1 MIQVIQVLKVIE
13 LQVLQVLQARLAHL
27 RPVFRVIY
35 SPSSLFTHV
44 KKLLLLKTIP
54 RLDKSKYSHSRHLK
68 ARLKYLK
75 EVTLVVDVLPS

>member
-1 MIQVIQVLKVIE
+1 MIQVIQVIQVIQ
-13 LQVLQVLQARLAHL
+13 LVQVLQVRLAHL
-27 RPVFRVIY
+27 RPDFRVIY

-54 RLDKSKYSHSRHLK
+54 RLDKSKCSRSRHLK

-75 EVTLVVDVLPS
+75 VVTLVVDVLPS

>member
-1 MIQVIQVLKVIE
+1 MIQVIQVIQVIQ
-13 LQVLQVLQARLAHL
+13 LVQVLQVRLAHL
-27 RPVFRVIY
+27 IPDFRVIY

-54 RLDKSKYSHSRHLK
+54 RLDKSKYSRCRHLK

-75 EVTLVVDVLPS
+75 VVTLVVDVLPS

>member
-1 MIQVIQVLKVIE
+1 MIQVIQVIQVIQ
-13 LQVLQVLQARLAHL
+13 LVPVLQVRLAHL
-27 RPVFRVIY
+27 RPDFRVIY

-54 RLDKSKYSHSRHLK
+54 RLDKSKCSRSRRLK

-75 EVTLVVDVLPS
+75 VATLVVDVLPS

>member
-1 MIQVIQVLKVIE
+1 MIQVIQVIQVVE
-13 LQVLQVLQARLAHL
+13 LVQVLQVRLAHL
-27 RPVFRVIY
+27 IPDFRVIY

-54 RLDKSKYSHSRHLK
+54 RLDKSKYSRCRHLK

>member
-1 MIQVIQVLKVIE
+1 MIQVIQAIQVIE
-13 LQVLQVLQARLAHL
+13 LVLQVRLAHL
-27 RPVFRVIY
+27 RPDFRVIY

-54 RLDKSKYSHSRHLK
+54 RLDKSKYSRSRHLK

-75 EVTLVVDVLPS
+75 VVTLVVDVLPS

>member
-1 MIQVIQVLKVIE
+1 MISLVLVIQVMQVIKVM
-13 LQVLQVLQARLAHL
+13 QVRLAHL
-27 RPVFRVIY
+27 RPDFRVIY

-54 RLDKSKYSHSRHLK
+54 RLDKSKYSRSRRLK

-75 EVTLVVDVLPS
+75 VATLVVDVLPS